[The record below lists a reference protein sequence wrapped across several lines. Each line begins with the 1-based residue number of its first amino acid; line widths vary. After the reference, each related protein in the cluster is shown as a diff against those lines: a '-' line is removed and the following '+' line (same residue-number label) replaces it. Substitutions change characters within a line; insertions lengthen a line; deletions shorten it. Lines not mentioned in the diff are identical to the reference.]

1 MHPNKEITRDAFN
14 NAIAMKW
21 LLVFPVS
28 DLLRAISVIKEKSN
42 KQGPFTTIEDKH
54 DGVNLQENPL
64 WFQPYYPRRE
74 LKLVSLLRCVRIAD
88 FWSLR
93 RYL

>member
-21 LLVFPVS
+21 LLIFLVS
-28 DLLRAISVIKEKSN
+28 DFLRAISVIKAKSN
-42 KQGPFTTIEDKH
+42 KHGPLTTTEDKH

-64 WFQPYYPRRE
+64 
-74 LKLVSLLRCVRIAD
+74 LVSAILSEAGN
-88 FWSLR
+88 
-93 RYL
+93 

>member
-14 NAIAMKW
+14 NAITMKW

-42 KQGPFTTIEDKH
+42 KQGPLTMTEDKH

-64 WFQPYYPRRE
+64 
-74 LKLVSLLRCVRIAD
+74 LVSAIL
-88 FWSLR
+88 SETGS
-93 RYL
+93 